1 MSNVRAEIGFSGED
15 PDTEVA
21 SLVAGVVS
29 KGGVTHWPGRHT
41 VLLLF
46 DVDSLNDWI
55 HLLDVLRDVLI
66 LGDVVGGG
74 DGVVRGE
81 GHQLRR

>member
-1 MSNVRAEIGFSGED
+1 M
-15 PDTEVA
+15 T

-29 KGGVTHWPGRHT
+29 KGGVAHWPRRHT
-41 VLLLF
+41 VLLLEILF

-55 HLLDVLRDVLI
+55 HLLDVLCEVLI

-74 DGVVRGE
+74 EGVVRGE